1 MMFARKKKNKSGSIS
16 VQILKKEG
24 RKNILIQTVGSSKDS
39 SKVEEL
45 YQEALRLIPIL
56 EKRPT
61 FNFLSENDKKLLS
74 FSQTLNNA
82 NISVVGAKLVFGTLF
97 DRIGFDVIKNPLFK
111 DLVLSRILYQGSK
124 LKLVEYLRRYEHR
137 EVSIGRIYR
146 FLDKLNCQYKEEV
159 EAIAFRH
166 TQKILNTISVVFYDM
181 TTLYFEAQDEDDFR
195 KIGFSKDGKFQNP
208 QIMLGLLVGE
218 QGYPIGYELFEGNTF
233 EGHTLIPVLEK
244 FQEKFHLRKPI
255 VVADSGLLSRKN
267 IQQLKAKGYTYILGA
282 RIKNT
287 SDALAW
293 RIMELNLSTDGAM
306 ASLEQEEEER
316 LIITYSDSR
325 AKKDRH
331 NRQKG
336 LARLEKKVRSG
347 MLNKEH
353 INARG
358 YNKYLRLSN
367 EVKVEIDYRKFEADG
382 AWDGLKGYTTNATLP
397 CKTVVENYANLWHI
411 EKAFRMS
418 KSDLQIR
425 PIYHYTKR
433 RIEAHISISFVA
445 YTLYKELERLL
456 YKYHAPFSI
465 ASATDLAKTMYQLEI
480 TLPDSKQT
488 EKILLNMDEEQKI
501 LLQIIHNEFG

>member
-1 MMFARKKKNKSGSIS
+1 MFVRKKKNKSGSFS

-24 RKNILIQTVGSSKDS
+24 RKNILVQTVGSSKDLS
-39 SKVEEL
+39 RIEEL
-45 YQEALRLIPIL
+45 YQEALRLIPVL
-56 EKRPT
+56 EKQST
-61 FNFLSENDKKLLS
+61 FNFISENDEKILA

-82 NISVVGAKLVFGTLF
+82 NISMVGAELVFGTLF
-97 DRIGFDVIKNPLFK
+97 DRIGFDAIKHPLFK
-111 DLVLSRILYQGSK
+111 DLVISRIVYQGSK

-137 EVSIGRIYR
+137 EISISSIYR
-146 FLDKLNCQYKEEV
+146 FLDKLNSQYKEEV
-159 EAIAFRH
+159 ETIAFQH
-166 TQKILNTISVVFYDM
+166 TQKILNNITVVFYDM

-195 KIGFSKDGKFQNP
+195 KIGFSKDGKFQDP

-218 QGYPIGYELFEGNTF
+218 KGYPIGYELFEGNTF

-244 FQEKFHLRKPI
+244 FQKKFHLCKPI
-255 VVADSGLLSRKN
+255 IVADSGLLSKKN

-282 RIKNT
+282 RIKNE
-287 SDALAW
+287 SDALSKK
-293 RIMELNLSTDGAM
+293 IMELNLSADGDVA
-306 ASLEQEEEER
+306 AIEKEDGER
-316 LIITYSDSR
+316 LILTYTDKR

-336 LARLEKKVRSG
+336 LARLEKRVHSG
-347 MLNKEH
+347 KLSKEH

-358 YNKYLRLSN
+358 YNKYLTLKN
-367 EVKVEIDYRKFEADG
+367 EVKVEIDYQKFEADG
-382 AWDGLKGYTTNATLP
+382 AWDGLKGYVTNTTLP

-456 YKYHAPFSI
+456 YKHHAPFSI
-465 ASATDLAKTMYQLEI
+465 ATATDLVKTMYQLEI

-501 LLQIIHNEFG
+501 LLQIIHDELG